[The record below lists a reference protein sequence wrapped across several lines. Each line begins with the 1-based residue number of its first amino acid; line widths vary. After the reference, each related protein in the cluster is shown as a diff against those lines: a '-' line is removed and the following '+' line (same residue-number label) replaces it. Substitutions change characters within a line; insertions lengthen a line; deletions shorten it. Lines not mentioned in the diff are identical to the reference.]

1 MTATNTKRTQM
12 KNHDLKYVLKLELMQ
27 SLRSTWFWSYA
38 VLFGG
43 FVAIMFA
50 LGITESQVI
59 GFLGLGRLMITFMQV
74 CIVVLPIYILIT
86 TVRSIV
92 GDRETHVMEYF
103 LSLPI
108 SFSSYLLGKFI
119 SRYIEIFT
127 PVFLALTGAVLYG
140 MFQGIDVPWDL
151 FALYVVLLAVLTFCF
166 LGIGMMISVKAN
178 TQTHAIG
185 SAFILWLLLVALL
198 DIILMGAM
206 LKLRISPDL
215 VIGFGMINPLQV
227 FRTGVLV
234 LFDPSLTVMGAASY
248 FILDTV
254 GRGVFIAFSIIYPL
268 LLGFL
273 FLWLSVRSFKNN
285 DVV

>member
-1 MTATNTKRTQM
+1 M

-27 SLRSTWFWSYA
+27 SLRSTWFWSYSI
-38 VLFGG
+38 LFGG

-127 PVFLALTGAVLYG
+127 PVFLALTGAVLWG

-206 LKLRISPDL
+206 LKLRISPEL

-248 FILDTV
+248 YILDTV
-254 GRGVFIAFSIIYPL
+254 GRGIFITFSIIYPL

-273 FLWLSVRSFKNN
+273 FLWLSLRSFKNN

>member
-1 MTATNTKRTQM
+1 M

-27 SLRSTWFWSYA
+27 SLRSTWFWSYSI
-38 VLFGG
+38 LFGG

-127 PVFLALTGAVLYG
+127 PVFLALTGAVLWG

-206 LKLRISPDL
+206 LKLRISPEL

-248 FILDTV
+248 YILDTV
-254 GRGVFIAFSIIYPL
+254 GRGIFITFSIIYPL
-268 LLGFL
+268 LLGFM
-273 FLWLSVRSFKNN
+273 FLWLSLRSFKNN

>member
-1 MTATNTKRTQM
+1 M

-27 SLRSTWFWSYA
+27 SLRSTWFWSYSI
-38 VLFGG
+38 LFGG

-127 PVFLALTGAVLYG
+127 PVFLALTGAVLWG

-185 SAFILWLLLVALL
+185 TAFILWLLLVALL

-206 LKLRISPDL
+206 LKLRISPEL

-248 FILDTV
+248 YILDTV
-254 GRGVFIAFSIIYPL
+254 GRGIFIAFSIIYPL

-273 FLWLSVRSFKNN
+273 FLWLSVRSFKNS